1 MPAEEYPS
9 VRALKEHRR
18 VGNVEMGTIKDSG
31 DVSWI
36 SVTAAP
42 LPLEGYGVVI
52 AFGDITER
60 KRAEDELTQSHD
72 LLTNLARLVP
82 GVIYQYRLYPDGRSA
97 FPYSSPGMND
107 IYEVTPEEVR
117 EDATPVFGR
126 LHPDDYDF
134 VADAI
139 AESARTLQTFYCEF
153 RVVLPR
159 QGLRWRWSQAH
170 PERTADGGTL
180 WHGIISDV
188 TERKMVEEQ
197 LKQASIHDALTGLY
211 NRRLF
216 EEEMARLDRGRRF
229 PVSIVMADLNHLKV
243 TNDRDGH
250 AAGDVLLQRC
260 AEILSAAFRAEDVIA
275 RIGGDEFAVLLP
287 DTDVASA
294 EQSLRRVRCALDEH
308 NAAFEGISL
317 SIAFGV
323 STAEQGVALTEA
335 LKEADARMYED
346 KQGC

>member
-1 MPAEEYPS
+1 MRTDGTPMPADEYPS

-18 VGNVEMGTIKDSG
+18 VGNVEMGTVKDHG
-31 DVSWI
+31 DISWI

-60 KRAEDELTQSHD
+60 KRAEDELTRSHD
-72 LLTNLARLVP
+72 LLANLARLVP
-82 GVIYQYRLYPDGRSA
+82 GVIYQYRLYPD
-97 FPYSSPGMND
+97 
-107 IYEVTPEEVR
+107 
-117 EDATPVFGR
+117 
-126 LHPDDYDF
+126 
-134 VADAI
+134 
-139 AESARTLQTFYCEF
+139 
-153 RVVLPR
+153 
-159 QGLRWRWSQAH
+159 
-170 PERTADGGTL
+170 
-180 WHGIISDV
+180 
-188 TERKMVEEQ
+188 
-197 LKQASIHDALTGLY
+197 
-211 NRRLF
+211 RLF
-216 EEEMARLDRGRRF
+216 EGEMARLDRGRRF

-294 EQSLRRVRCALDEH
+294 EQSLRRVRGALHEH
-308 NAAFEGISL
+308 NAAFGGTPL

-335 LKEADARMYED
+335 LKEADARMYYD